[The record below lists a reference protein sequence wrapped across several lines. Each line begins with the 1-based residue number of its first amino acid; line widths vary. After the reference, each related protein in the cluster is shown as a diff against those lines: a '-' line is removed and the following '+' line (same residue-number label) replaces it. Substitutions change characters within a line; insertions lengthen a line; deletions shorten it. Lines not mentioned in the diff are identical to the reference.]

1 MSALRLELLN
11 TRDRALAAAVAAL
24 ARRLAREFP
33 AARDA
38 QASVI
43 LTGDDELAALNRRW
57 RGRNRPTDV
66 LSFPMG
72 HRDPETGRRM
82 LGEVYVSR
90 ARARA
95 QGREYGTGYQGELR
109 RLVLHGLLHL
119 LGLGHREMPAA
130 VRRCGLDG

>member
-1 MSALRLELLN
+1 VSGLRLELLN

-33 AARDA
+33 AARGA
-38 QASVI
+38 QASVV
-43 LTGDDELAALNRRW
+43 LTGDEEVRALNLRW
-57 RGRNRPTDV
+57 RGQDRPTDV

-95 QGREYGTGYQGELR
+95 QAREFGTGYQGELR

-130 VRRCGLDG
+130 VRRGGLDG